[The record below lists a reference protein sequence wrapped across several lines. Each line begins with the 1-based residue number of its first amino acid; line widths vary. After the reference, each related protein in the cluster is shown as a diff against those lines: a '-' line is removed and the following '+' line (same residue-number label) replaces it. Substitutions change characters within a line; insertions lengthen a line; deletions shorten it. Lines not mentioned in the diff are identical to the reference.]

1 MILEHVGLSQ
11 INGSLVVLDG
21 VKDATFDE
29 MVVLKLND
37 GTQRVGRIVMIEGEK
52 CVIQVFEGT
61 TGFSLNNTRT
71 SLTGHP
77 MMVDLSPEILGR
89 TLDGLGR
96 PIDGLGEIYPQYRR
110 DVNGSP
116 INPVSRV
123 YPRNYIRT
131 GISAIDALATL
142 IRGQKLPIFSGSG
155 MKHNELAV
163 QIVKQADV
171 SDGEEFAIVFA
182 AMGVSEVT
190 LTAVKQG
197 EATILKVEG
206 SDVGVLIGHRGETME
221 SLSYLAG
228 LVANRLPGDY
238 LKLGLDVGGYRSKR
252 EKDLESLARR
262 IGAKVAKTGR
272 SHAMDPMNPYERRII
287 HSTIGAMQGVR
298 SESKGEGADR
308 RVVIYST
315 DPNASNLPERREGG
329 RGRND
334 RGGRP
339 GQGGYRGGPRRDGG
353 HGRSDR
359 NDRNDRGGK
368 GGYRGGERRS
378 SVPEREFADT
388 PRPEGAEPMAPTRT
402 HLIDDAEGLALY
414 GKVEL

>member
-1 MILEHVGLSQ
+1 MREVIVTGKTVEEATEQACLQLGLPREEVSIEILELPTRKLFKSTPAKVR
-11 INGSLVVLDG
+11 
-21 VKDATFDE
+21 ATAEGGEPEPAPAPAAAAPAPPPPPPVHQAPPPPQKTPQPYPAPQNETPPPHEERPVDIASSE
-29 MVVLKLND
+29 KLTAAVEYLK
-37 GTQRVGRIVMIEGEK
+37 T
-52 CVIQVFEGT
+52 
-61 TGFSLNNTRT
+61 
-71 SLTGHP
+71 
-77 MMVDLSPEILGR
+77 
-89 TLDGLGR
+89 
-96 PIDGLGEIYPQYRR
+96 
-110 DVNGSP
+110 
-116 INPVSRV
+116 
-123 YPRNYIRT
+123 
-131 GISAIDALATL
+131 
-142 IRGQKLPIFSGSG
+142 
-155 MKHNELAV
+155 
-163 QIVKQADV
+163 
-171 SDGEEFAIVFA
+171 VFA

-190 LTAVKQG
+190 LTAVRQG

-339 GQGGYRGGPRRDGG
+339 GQGGYRSGPRRDGG
-353 HGRSDR
+353 HGRS
-359 NDRNDRGGK
+359 DRNDRGGK

>member
-1 MILEHVGLSQ
+1 MREVIVTGKTVEEATEQACRELGLPREEVSIEILELPTRKLFKSTPAKVR
-11 INGSLVVLDG
+11 
-21 VKDATFDE
+21 ATAEGGEPEPAPAPAPQPPVQQAAPAPQKAPEPSPAPKQEPAPAMEERPVDIASSE
-29 MVVLKLND
+29 KLTAAVEYLK
-37 GTQRVGRIVMIEGEK
+37 T
-52 CVIQVFEGT
+52 
-61 TGFSLNNTRT
+61 
-71 SLTGHP
+71 
-77 MMVDLSPEILGR
+77 
-89 TLDGLGR
+89 
-96 PIDGLGEIYPQYRR
+96 
-110 DVNGSP
+110 
-116 INPVSRV
+116 
-123 YPRNYIRT
+123 
-131 GISAIDALATL
+131 
-142 IRGQKLPIFSGSG
+142 
-155 MKHNELAV
+155 
-163 QIVKQADV
+163 
-171 SDGEEFAIVFA
+171 VFA
-182 AMGVSEVT
+182 AMGVSEVA

-206 SDVGVLIGHRGETME
+206 ANVGVLIGHRGETME

-329 RGRND
+329 RGG
-334 RGGRP
+334 RG
-339 GQGGYRGGPRRDGG
+339 GQGGYRGGPRREGG
-353 HGRSDR
+353 HGRS
-359 NDRNDRGGK
+359 DRNDRGGK

-388 PRPEGAEPMAPTRT
+388 PRPQGAEPMAPKRT
-402 HLIDDAEGLALY
+402 QLIDDAEGLALY